1 MSLIDEALNPNNI
14 IQKDQSRKEELLS
27 KKPRDQ
33 HITLWARMAS
43 FPYWPARYC
52 TPSEDA
58 GLKRTDKDKDKV
70 SNNMLFYYSFILSNT
85 FNY

>member
-1 MSLIDEALNPNNI
+1 MSLQDESLNPNHI
-14 IQKDQSRKEELLS
+14 LQKDQSRKEELLM

-52 TPSEDA
+52 SPDEDA
-58 GLKRTDKDKDKV
+58 SLKRTDKDKEKV
-70 SNNMLFYYSFILSNT
+70 NIII
-85 FNY
+85 FNIYQSLNFAF